1 MADEVII
8 VDADP
13 RWAEAFAL
21 ERDRMLRTLEGRVV
35 AIEHIGSTAVPGLAS
50 KPIIDLLCGFR
61 TLDEATA
68 AVPLLVTQGW
78 DYPEDINARITDRR
92 FLKLAKDGVRTHH
105 AHLIVHDGPL
115 WNEYVVFRDRLR
127 ESDALR
133 DEYEEL
139 KRSLAEKFRDQRDSY
154 TASKGSFVA
163 GVVRGDIRR

>member
-8 VDADP
+8 VEADP
-13 RWAEAFAL
+13 RWAAAFAL
-21 ERDRMLRTLEGRVV
+21 ERDRMVVALGERVV

-61 TLDEATA
+61 TFEEATA
-68 AVPLLVTQGW
+68 AVPLFVAAGW
-78 DYPEDINARITDRR
+78 EYPEDLNARIQDRR
-92 FLKLAKDGVRTHH
+92 FLKLTKDGVRTHH
-105 AHLIVHDGPL
+105 AHLILHDGPL
-115 WNEYVVFRDRLR
+115 WVEYVIFRDRLR
-127 ESDALR
+127 ESPALR

-163 GVVRGDIRR
+163 AVVRGDVAR

>member
-8 VDADP
+8 VEADP

-21 ERDRMLRTLEGRVV
+21 ERDRVRGVLEGRVV

-50 KPIIDLLCGFR
+50 KPIIDLLCGFG
-61 TLDEATA
+61 TFDDATA
-68 AVPLLVTQGW
+68 AVPLLVAAGW
-78 DYPEDINARITDRR
+78 EYPEDINGRIEQRR
-92 FLKLAKDGVRTHH
+92 FLKLTKDGVRTHH

-115 WNEYVVFRDRLR
+115 WNEYVIFRDRLR
-127 ESDALR
+127 ESPALR
-133 DEYEEL
+133 EEYEEL

-163 GVVRGDIRR
+163 AVVRGDVTR